1 MVEPVTITR
10 RDFDAAIF
18 DLDGVLTDTARIHA
32 EAWKTAFDTFL
43 QRWEQD
49 YGVAFRPFDINT
61 DYLTYVDGR
70 PRQDGIRAFLAARD
84 IYLPEGSEHD
94 HEDANTVRA
103 LGAQKTQLF
112 LSALKEGVDP
122 AIGAEALLK
131 RLRTAGIG
139 TAVGSSSKN
148 AGAILH
154 AAGLDRLVDV
164 RVDGMDAEAL
174 GLPGKP
180 DPALF
185 LEAAQRLGVCP
196 ARTILFEDA
205 LAGIEAGSRGGFGRV
220 VGIDHGRQIGVLRRH
235 GADAIIRSLREVK
248 VEDS

>member
-1 MVEPVTITR
+1 VVEPVTISR

-18 DLDGVLTDTARIHA
+18 DLDGVLTDTTSIHA
-32 EAWKTAFDTFL
+32 EAWKTAFDAFL
-43 QRWEQD
+43 QRWEQE
-49 YGVAFRPFDINT
+49 YGVAFKPFDINA
-61 DYLTYVDGR
+61 DYFTYVNGR
-70 PRQDGIRAFLAARD
+70 PRHDGIRAFLAARD
-84 IYLPEGSEHD
+84 IHLPDGSEHD
-94 HEDANTVRA
+94 YEDANTVRA
-103 LGAQKTQLF
+103 LGAQKTRLF
-112 LSALKEGVDP
+112 LNALKEGVDP

-131 RLRTAGIG
+131 RLRTARIG

-148 AGAILH
+148 ASAILH
-154 AAGLDRLVDV
+154 AAGLNRLIDV

-185 LEAAQRLGVCP
+185 LEAAQRLGARP

-205 LAGIEAGSRGGFGRV
+205 LAGVEAGDRGGFGRV
-220 VGIDHGRQIGVLRRH
+220 VGIDRGRQMGALLRH

-248 VEDS
+248 VEES

>member
-1 MVEPVTITR
+1 
-10 RDFDAAIF
+10 
-18 DLDGVLTDTARIHA
+18 
-32 EAWKTAFDTFL
+32 
-43 QRWEQD
+43 
-49 YGVAFRPFDINT
+49 
-61 DYLTYVDGR
+61 
-70 PRQDGIRAFLAARD
+70 
-84 IYLPEGSEHD
+84 
-94 HEDANTVRA
+94 VRA
-103 LGAQKTQLF
+103 LGAQKTRLF

-148 AGAILH
+148 ASAILH
-154 AAGLDRLVDV
+154 AAGLNRLIDV

-185 LEAAQRLGVCP
+185 LEAAQRLGARP

-205 LAGIEAGSRGGFGRV
+205 LAGVEAGDRGGFGRV
-220 VGIDHGRQIGVLRRH
+220 VGIDRGRQMGALLRH

-248 VEDS
+248 VEES